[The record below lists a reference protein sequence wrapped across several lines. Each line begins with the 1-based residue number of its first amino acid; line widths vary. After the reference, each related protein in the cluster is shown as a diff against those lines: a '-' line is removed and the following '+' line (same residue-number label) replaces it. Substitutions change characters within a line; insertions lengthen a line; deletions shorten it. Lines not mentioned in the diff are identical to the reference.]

1 MYDLK
6 KINTIDAWYFISG
19 NRDEATDRACLSKTK
34 FRKSDLKRLEL
45 LFKEKRDFFKRK
57 ASVAVDDK

>member
-1 MYDLK
+1 M
-6 KINTIDAWYFISG
+6 DAWYFISG

-34 FRKSDLKRLEL
+34 FRKSDLQRLEL
-45 LFKEKRDFFKRK
+45 LFKKKRDFFKRK